1 MKQSQQPCQ
10 LQQMKVQITDFVN
23 EEGTVFYNILVI
35 NQNTNGQFMI
45 KARYSQLSELH
56 ESIQK
61 FLKKCKNLR
70 VQMPSFPAKK
80 WWVVQDDS
88 FINHRKSQLESYFQD
103 LLQQEDSLFI
113 DPLSDFLRY
122 VDVGNSKSL
131 KSLDEKLEP
140 LRQKHNEHCQNKKN
154 SSNSSNTIK
163 AHYEQSEYQEKFTLD
178 NEISFPLSFCEI
190 SLGATR
196 NQQINIGSFSEEI
209 RSIKRKSIDQSDFDN
224 SSIML
229 LFPSPPNM
237 RGSFPVYRSQNERGE
252 ESLLRSQ
259 NEAQRNNYQNQN
271 KDSQN
276 ELDQSDTNYQN
287 VIQQAMN
294 CINRNKTVQ
303 PNVYIYNLEEY
314 KATQRKFKREVEQII
329 ESSEISSGIEQNIFC
344 DSDEEEFLDE
354 SGQQGK
360 QESCKK
366 IQSELQ
372 SQQQQ
377 LLSESRS
384 QCKCYNSGSDSES
397 NSYPDSD
404 DDDESFSNQSKLQ
417 QKSYTKSFQ
426 KNSLKNIIPI
436 MQRSTDDDCAYNKRN
451 KPKSRQSSGKKVN
464 HKTENILKY
473 LNSSYS
479 LRMDQS
485 ANLGDDEDDDA
496 QQKTLNDSTKTIY
509 KNEEDD
515 DDDDDDDGD
524 HEQQDQQNSNNSQI
538 LRDLSYNSMSRRSPT
553 VCIRKNI
560 NDDKQFHIQ
569 FIQNLIE
576 LNQ

>member
-1 MKQSQQPCQ
+1 MKQSQYPSQ

-35 NQNTNGQFMI
+35 NQNTSSQLKI
-45 KARYSQLSELH
+45 KARYSQLSELN

-61 FLKKCKNLR
+61 FLKKYKSLR
-70 VQMPSFPAKK
+70 VQLPSFPAKK

-88 FINHRKSQLESYFQD
+88 FINHRKSQLEQYFQE
-103 LLQQEDSLFI
+103 LLQQEDSLLI
-113 DPLSDFLRY
+113 DPLTDFLGY
-122 VDVGNSKSL
+122 VDIGNSKSP
-131 KSLDEKLEP
+131 KSLDEKLEL
-140 LRQKHNEHCQNKKN
+140 LRKKHNEHTQNQKN
-154 SSNSSNTIK
+154 SSNSSNTIR
-163 AHYEQSEYQEKFTLD
+163 AHYEQSETQEKCSQD

-190 SLGATR
+190 SLGATK
-196 NQQINIGSFSEEI
+196 NQHINIGSFSEEI

-237 RGSFPVYRSQNERGE
+237 RGSFPIYRQSNERGE

-259 NEAQRNNYQNQN
+259 IEAQRNNYQNLN

-329 ESSEISSGIEQNIFC
+329 ESSEMSSGIEQNLFC

-354 SGQQGK
+354 SGQQKK
-360 QESCKK
+360 QDSCKK
-366 IQSELQ
+366 RQSQLQ

-377 LLSESRS
+377 LLSGSRS

-397 NSYPDSD
+397 SSYSDSD
-404 DDDESFSNQSKLQ
+404 GDDESYSNQSKLQ

-426 KNSLKNIIPI
+426 RNSIKNIIPI

-451 KPKSRQSSGKKVN
+451 KPKSRQSSGKKTN
-464 HKTENILKY
+464 HKTDNILKY
-473 LNSSYS
+473 LNSSQS

-485 ANLGDDEDDDA
+485 ANQGDDEDDDA
-496 QQKTLNDSTKTIY
+496 QQQTLNDSTKTIY
-509 KNEEDD
+509 KNEEDCND
-515 DDDDDDDGD
+515 NDHD
-524 HEQQDQQNSNNSQI
+524 HEQQEQQNSHNSQI
-538 LRDLSYNSMSRRSPT
+538 LRDLSYNSASRRSPT
-553 VCIRKNI
+553 VCIHKNI
-560 NDDKQFHIQ
+560 NDNKQFHIQ